1 MLLPVLDGLHLKAR
15 HASGRLTLW
24 SLAPSDWRPSDTQF
38 AISYSPCR
46 VAAPMTT
53 ITADQII
60 AWIEHYSIRIAEQ
73 KEFLTKLD
81 SDIGDADHG
90 VNMHRGFQAV
100 LAKKA
105 ELQGKDIGAL
115 LKIVA
120 MTLISTVGG
129 AAGAL
134 YGTFFLQASSVT
146 TGKTE
151 LTPNEFLLVLEKGL
165 AGIVLRGKAAIG
177 DKTMV
182 DALHPAVK
190 ACRRAIGANEPLDQA
205 LAQAVDAAAAGVQST
220 IPLTARRGRASY
232 LGERSANHQDP
243 GATSTFFL
251 LQSAAET
258 LTSEQ

>member
-1 MLLPVLDGLHLKAR
+1 M
-15 HASGRLTLW
+15 
-24 SLAPSDWRPSDTQF
+24 
-38 AISYSPCR
+38 
-46 VAAPMTT
+46 T
-53 ITADQII
+53 ITADQIV
-60 AWIEHYSIRIAEQ
+60 AWIERYSNRIAEE
-73 KEFLTKLD
+73 KELLTKLD

-90 VNMHRGFQAV
+90 TNMNRGFQAV

-105 ELQGKDIGAL
+105 ELQGTEDIGAL

-134 YGTFFLQASSVT
+134 YGTFFLQASNVT
-146 TGKTE
+146 VGKTE
-151 LTPNEFLLVLEKGL
+151 LTPEEFLLVLEKGL

-190 ACRRAIGANEPLDQA
+190 ACRRAIQANEPLDHA
-205 LAQAVDAAAAGVQST
+205 LAQAVTAAEAGLKST
-220 IPLTARRGRASY
+220 IPLMARRGRASY
-232 LGERSANHQDP
+232 LGERSINHQDP

-251 LQSAAET
+251 FQSAAET
-258 LTSEQ
+258 LGSKQ

>member
-1 MLLPVLDGLHLKAR
+1 M
-15 HASGRLTLW
+15 
-24 SLAPSDWRPSDTQF
+24 
-38 AISYSPCR
+38 
-46 VAAPMTT
+46 T
-53 ITADQII
+53 ITADQIV
-60 AWIEHYSIRIAEQ
+60 AWIERYSNRIAEE
-73 KEFLTKLD
+73 KELLTKLD

-90 VNMHRGFQAV
+90 NNMNRGFQAV

-105 ELQGKDIGAL
+105 ELQGTEDIGAL

-134 YGTFFLQASSVT
+134 YGTFFLQASNVT

-151 LTPNEFLLVLEKGL
+151 LTPEEFLLVLEKGL

-190 ACRRAIGANEPLDQA
+190 ACRRAIQANEPLDHA
-205 LAQAVDAAAAGVQST
+205 LAQAVAAAEAGLKST
-220 IPLTARRGRASY
+220 IPLMARRGRASY
-232 LGERSANHQDP
+232 LGERSINHQDP

-251 LQSAAET
+251 FQSAAET
-258 LTSEQ
+258 LTSNQ

>member
-1 MLLPVLDGLHLKAR
+1 
-15 HASGRLTLW
+15 
-24 SLAPSDWRPSDTQF
+24 
-38 AISYSPCR
+38 
-46 VAAPMTT
+46 MTT
-53 ITADQII
+53 ISADQII
-60 AWIEHYSIRIAEQ
+60 AWIERYSIRIAEQ

-90 VNMHRGFQAV
+90 ANMNRGFQAV

-134 YGTFFLQASSVT
+134 YGTFFLQASNVT
-146 TGKTE
+146 AGKTE
-151 LTPNEFLLVLEKGL
+151 LTPEEFVLVLEKGL

-190 ACRRAIGANEPLDQA
+190 ACRRSVAANEPFDLA
-205 LAQAVDAAAAGVQST
+205 LAGAVAAAEAGLQST
-220 IPLTARRGRASY
+220 IPLMARRGRASY
-232 LGERSANHQDP
+232 LGERSVNHQDP

-251 LQSAAET
+251 FQCAAET
-258 LTSEQ
+258 LTSKQ

>member
-1 MLLPVLDGLHLKAR
+1 M
-15 HASGRLTLW
+15 
-24 SLAPSDWRPSDTQF
+24 
-38 AISYSPCR
+38 
-46 VAAPMTT
+46 T
-53 ITADQII
+53 ITADQIV
-60 AWIEHYSIRIAEQ
+60 AWIERYSNRIAEE
-73 KEFLTKLD
+73 KELLTKLD

-90 VNMHRGFQAV
+90 NNMNRGFQAV

-105 ELQGKDIGAL
+105 ELQGTADIGAL

-134 YGTFFLQASSVT
+134 YGTFFLQASNVT

-151 LTPNEFLLVLEKGL
+151 LTAEEFLLVLEKGL

-190 ACRRAIGANEPLDQA
+190 ACRRAIQANEPLDHA
-205 LAQAVDAAAAGVQST
+205 LAQAVAAAEAGLKST
-220 IPLTARRGRASY
+220 IPLMARRGRASY
-232 LGERSANHQDP
+232 LGERSINHQDP

-251 LQSAAET
+251 FQSAAET
-258 LTSEQ
+258 LTSISNQ

>member
-1 MLLPVLDGLHLKAR
+1 MRYTALVRANTQTADTHGAGHILD
-15 HASGRLTLW
+15 
-24 SLAPSDWRPSDTQF
+24 PRPTRNGS
-38 AISYSPCR
+38 
-46 VAAPMTT
+46 MTT
-53 ITADQII
+53 ISADQII
-60 AWIEHYSIRIAEQ
+60 AWIERYSNRIAEE
-73 KEFLTKLD
+73 KDLLTKLD
-81 SDIGDADHG
+81 ADIGDADHG
-90 VNMHRGFQAV
+90 NNMHRGFQAV

-151 LTPNEFLLVLEKGL
+151 LTLEDFLLVLEKGL

-190 ACRRAIGANEPLDQA
+190 ACRRAIHANEPLDQV
-205 LAQAVDAAAAGVQST
+205 LAQAVAAAEAGLQST
-220 IPLTARRGRASY
+220 IPLIARRGRASY
-232 LGERSANHQDP
+232 LGERSINHQDP

-251 LQSAAET
+251 FQSAAET
-258 LTSEQ
+258 LGSKQ